1 MTIKPCVCVTTG
13 TAALRPAPDTRFP
26 ALPAFPDHLL
36 ISAYSMSARPR
47 VRTLTIFFALSVLVF
62 SGCSGSR
69 GAAGIATPE
78 EAFQRAEALKARGRY
93 ERATEFYQRVFEFGR
108 TSELAADAQFAL
120 AEAYDLS
127 RQYLLAVSEFSRFV
141 ELYRADPRVPEAEFR
156 RAVSSMR
163 MAPNHELD
171 QTDTQ
176 RAITFFQLFITR
188 FPNHEYRP
196 QAEQHMVTL
205 RGRLARKSFES
216 ARLYERRGL
225 FEAAAMTYVVTF
237 EQYPDTD
244 LADDAVLGA
253 QRSYLRFAQQ
263 SVVER
268 QRERMELSLSFHQ
281 RMLDL
286 FPESPL
292 RRDSDALARE
302 TQALM
307 GTPSAS

>member
-1 MTIKPCVCVTTG
+1 MTTKPFAYASTE
-13 TAALRPAPDTRFP
+13 TAAPFP
-26 ALPAFPDHLL
+26 ALNTRFHALSAFPDHLL
-36 ISAYSMSARPR
+36 IPAFYMSARPR
-47 VRTLTIFFALSVLVF
+47 VRTFSLFFALSVLVF

-78 EAFQRAEALKARGRY
+78 EAFERAEALKARGRY

-120 AEAYDLS
+120 AEAYDRS
-127 RQYLLAVSEFSRFV
+127 RQHLLAVSEYSRFV

-171 QTDTQ
+171 QSDTQ

-188 FPNHEYRP
+188 FPNHEQRAA
-196 QAEQHMVTL
+196 AEQHVVTL
-205 RGRLARKSFES
+205 RGRLARKSYES

-237 EQYPDTD
+237 EQYPDTEF
-244 LADDAVLGA
+244 ADDAVLGA

-263 SVVER
+263 SIVER
-268 QRERMELSLSFHQ
+268 QQERMELSLSFHQ

-286 FPESPL
+286 FPDSPL
-292 RRDSDALARE
+292 RRDSDTLARE
-302 TQALM
+302 TQSLM
-307 GTPSAS
+307 GTRSAS

>member
-1 MTIKPCVCVTTG
+1 MP
-13 TAALRPAPDTRFP
+13 
-26 ALPAFPDHLL
+26 
-36 ISAYSMSARPR
+36 ARPR
-47 VRTLTIFFALSVLVF
+47 VRTFTLLFALSVLVF
-62 SGCSGSR
+62 SGCAGSR
-69 GAAGIATPE
+69 GAAGISTPE
-78 EAFQRAEALKARGRY
+78 EAFARAEALKARGRY
-93 ERATEFYQRVFEFGR
+93 ERATEFYQRVFDFGR

-120 AEAYDLS
+120 AEAYARS
-127 RQYLLAVSEFSRFV
+127 RQHLLAVSEYSRFT

-156 RAVSSMR
+156 RAVSSMV

-188 FPNHEYRP
+188 YPSHENRP
-196 QAEQHMVTL
+196 LAEQHMVTL
-205 RGRLARKSFES
+205 RGRLARKSYES

-225 FEAAAMTYVVTF
+225 FEAAAMTYTLTF

-263 SVVER
+263 SIVER

-286 FPESPL
+286 FPQSPL
-292 RRDSDALARE
+292 RAASDALAQE
-302 TQALM
+302 TRTLMPALA
-307 GTPSAS
+307 GS